1 MQLVQEGNNRQA
13 LASYKKSFELN
24 HNNKEAK
31 KIIDELS

>member
-1 MQLVQEGNNRQA
+1 MYLCQGNKKQA

-24 HNNKEAK
+24 TNNKEAK